1 VARVFKRIQGQAGV
15 VLPARSEMP
24 EMTLKTDLRQSPK
37 PTREQ
42 RLEALALAV
51 RDATRLKTRFDHA
64 RAMAH
69 SQARA
74 ADRARRIGLEEARKL
89 AGAGFEQWLHKH
101 NL

>member
-1 VARVFKRIQGQAGV
+1 
-15 VLPARSEMP
+15 M
-24 EMTLKTDLRQSPK
+24 EMTLKTDLRQRPK
-37 PTREQ
+37 PTREE

-51 RDATRLKTRFDHA
+51 KEATRLKTRFDHA

-74 ADRARRIGLEEARKL
+74 TDRARRIGLEEARKL

>member
-1 VARVFKRIQGQAGV
+1 
-15 VLPARSEMP
+15 M
-24 EMTLKTDLRQSPK
+24 EMTLKTDLRQRPQ

-42 RLEALALAV
+42 QLSALALAI
-51 RDATRLKTRFDHA
+51 RDATRLRAKFDHT

-74 ADRARRIGLEEARKL
+74 ADRARRAGLEEARRL